1 MPGERVSMRNIREV
15 LRLRLG
21 QGLPQRAIARS
32 LGLSL
37 GAVNGYVGRAR
48 RAGLCWPLPDGL
60 DDGRLEALLYPP
72 PTVGPA
78 GRRTG
83 PGRGPGAPRDAAPRR
98 DLGAGVGGVQ
108 GRRSGRLRLLLV
120 LRPVSGVG
128 GTPETHL
135 AAGA

>member
-1 MPGERVSMRNIREV
+1 MPGERVSTRNIREV

-72 PTVGPA
+72 PTGGAGGPA
-78 GRRTG
+78 TG
-83 PGRGPGAPRDAAPRR
+83 AGLGPGAPRDAVPRR
-98 DLGAGVGGVQ
+98 DLGAGMGGI
-108 GRRSGRLRLLLV
+108 
-120 LRPVSGVG
+120 
-128 GTPETHL
+128 
-135 AAGA
+135 